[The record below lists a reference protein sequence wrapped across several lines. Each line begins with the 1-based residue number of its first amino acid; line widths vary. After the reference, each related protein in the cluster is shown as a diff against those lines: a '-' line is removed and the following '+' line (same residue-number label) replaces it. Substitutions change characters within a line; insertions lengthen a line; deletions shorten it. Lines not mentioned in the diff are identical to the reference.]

1 MLRSQSMNLRVHA
14 ICTWIV
20 ALALIAG
27 QAVAA
32 LVPTQPLRPE
42 DGQIQTSAEV
52 LRYLQKGHYRDM
64 ELDDRLSSQLLDRY
78 IDQLDPSRSYFRSTD
93 LTEFERYRHRF
104 DDELRQ
110 GKLEAA
116 FSLYNR
122 YRERLRERLN
132 FVLDRLKKPFD
143 FDTQEALLVDRE
155 QAPWPATP
163 TEQRDLWRRQ
173 IQNELITARL
183 GGAEPAEA
191 IERLERRYT
200 SQLNRFSQIESQDA
214 FQVFMDALTSTF
226 DPHTQYFSPRLSEN
240 FQINMSLSLEG
251 IGAVLTSEDEH
262 TKVVRLV
269 PKGPADKSG
278 SLHPADRIVAVGQ
291 GEHGEMIDIIGWR
304 LDDVVD
310 LIRGKKDTVVRLQVV
325 PSDAADGVPAT
336 VSIRRGQVKLEEQA
350 AHHRIVEPEPG
361 IQLGVISLPTFYL
374 DFAAQRRGDANY
386 KSTTRDVAKILDELK
401 SAQVD
406 GIVIDLRNNGGGSLQ
421 EANSLI
427 GLFIRRGPTVQ
438 VQYSNGRIDL
448 QGDPDEQVLYD
459 GPLVVLVNRLSA
471 SASEIFAGAI
481 QDYGR
486 GLVVGDQTFGKGT
499 VQSLVDLE
507 RGQLKMTLAKFY
519 RVSGNSTQH
528 RGVLPDI
535 QFPSLIDP
543 AEIGESALPNALP
556 WDTVLPARYRSHGET
571 GSALTLLTDAH
582 QQRVQTDPEL
592 QYLIARTDLQNE
604 VRGQQRVSLN
614 LETRRAQREAVEQRR
629 LALENTLR
637 AARGEPSIDTVEALR
652 EEETVEPDAESE
664 SATAD
669 TPDAILD
676 ESGRILADYI
686 RLQRKANDSLL
697 PIAAASH

>member
-1 MLRSQSMNLRVHA
+1 MNLRVHA

>member
-155 QAPWPATP
+155 QSPWPATP

>member
-1 MLRSQSMNLRVHA
+1 MSLPIHLNQIR
-14 ICTWIV
+14 TWIV
-20 ALALIAG
+20 AFALATT
-27 QAVAA
+27 QVQAA
-32 LVPTQPLRPE
+32 LAPTQPLRPE

-52 LRYLQKGHYRDM
+52 LSYLQKAHYRDM

-93 LTEFERYRHRF
+93 LTEFERYRHQF

-122 YRERLRERLN
+122 YRERLRERLD
-132 FVLDRLKKPFD
+132 FVLDRLTQPFD
-143 FDTQEALLVDRE
+143 FDSQEALLVDRE

-163 TEQRDLWRRQ
+163 AEQRDLWRRQ

-191 IERLERRYT
+191 VERLERRYA

-278 SLHPADRIVAVGQ
+278 SLHPADRIVGVGQ
-291 GEHGEMIDIIGWR
+291 GEHGEMVDIVGWR

-310 LIRGKKDTVVRLQVV
+310 LIRGEKDTLVRLQVI
-325 PSDAADGVPAT
+325 PRDAADEVPVT

-350 AHHRIVEPEPG
+350 AHHQIVEPEPG

-543 AEIGESALPNALP
+543 EEIGESALPNALP

-571 GSALTLLTDAH
+571 ASALSFLTDAH

-592 QYLIARTDLQNE
+592 QYLISRTDLQNE
-604 VRGQQRVSLN
+604 VRGQQQISLN
-614 LETRRAQREAVEQRR
+614 LEARKAQREAIEQRR

-637 AARGEPSIDTVEALR
+637 AARGEPPLDSVDALL
-652 EEETVEPDAESE
+652 EDESVDAEAGDD

-669 TPDAILD
+669 APDAILN
-676 ESGRILADYI
+676 ESSRILSDYI
-686 RLQRKANDSLL
+686 RLQRKADDSLL

>member
-1 MLRSQSMNLRVHA
+1 M
-14 ICTWIV
+14 
-20 ALALIAG
+20 
-27 QAVAA
+27 
-32 LVPTQPLRPE
+32 
-42 DGQIQTSAEV
+42 
-52 LRYLQKGHYRDM
+52 
-64 ELDDRLSSQLLDRY
+64 
-78 IDQLDPSRSYFRSTD
+78 
-93 LTEFERYRHRF
+93 
-104 DDELRQ
+104 
-110 GKLEAA
+110 
-116 FSLYNR
+116 
-122 YRERLRERLN
+122 
-132 FVLDRLKKPFD
+132 
-143 FDTQEALLVDRE
+143 
-155 QAPWPATP
+155 
-163 TEQRDLWRRQ
+163 
-173 IQNELITARL
+173 
-183 GGAEPAEA
+183 
-191 IERLERRYT
+191 
-200 SQLNRFSQIESQDA
+200 
-214 FQVFMDALTSTF
+214 
-226 DPHTQYFSPRLSEN
+226 
-240 FQINMSLSLEG
+240 
-251 IGAVLTSEDEH
+251 
-262 TKVVRLV
+262 
-269 PKGPADKSG
+269 
-278 SLHPADRIVAVGQ
+278 
-291 GEHGEMIDIIGWR
+291 
-304 LDDVVD
+304 
-310 LIRGKKDTVVRLQVV
+310 
-325 PSDAADGVPAT
+325 
-336 VSIRRGQVKLEEQA
+336 
-350 AHHRIVEPEPG
+350 
-361 IQLGVISLPTFYL
+361 
-374 DFAAQRRGDANY
+374 
-386 KSTTRDVAKILDELK
+386 
-401 SAQVD
+401 D